1 MTPIKLSSARNG
13 TNFRCRVL
21 PLDLWEGPA
30 ARWPD
35 GRPTRYNCPLVPLS
49 RCKILLLLLSPLLVG
64 FEWDGRLER
73 LHRELEANDPA
84 RRREVVRLLASY
96 PAPAVRD
103 ALLQALGDPDA
114 GVRTEAAQAAGR
126 VRLKEAVPRLLD
138 WLGDADADVRTSAA
152 RALGEIG
159 ATRAVP
165 PLVRLLGDRQADV
178 RKAGVAA
185 LASIGTP
192 EVVVPM
198 LGRLDD
204 SDTSVRKAAAEALG
218 ALGDPQAIVPLMGR
232 LRDDS
237 PEVRQTILA
246 ALGDLGNPRATA
258 GLLQGL
264 ADPDPEARLIAIGA
278 LGRLGAP
285 EAVPSLVPLVDEA
298 NHRVARAAVAALGA
312 IGGDRADDA
321 VIASLARRETRATA
335 ASVLVDRT
343 RGARADPDATA
354 APEGVGRLAEAL
366 DGARTGAHATAVAEV
381 LERLAAF
388 TSIEPATEALLHA
401 LESGHGAKGAVMR
414 ALGATG
420 SPRVLVP
427 LLEQLAT
434 DDAAVQRAAV
444 AGLEA
449 LLSRVEP
456 DGRAADPLLAALGRV
471 PEALRPRVVR
481 LLGAVGAERA
491 VPNLRELLDSRHADL
506 RLAAVEAL
514 GTIGDP
520 GAASALLPL
529 LADDDAQT
537 RFEAGRSLAHA
548 ATARTVDALL
558 GLLMDD
564 APRDRH
570 AVLLAIGGALGRLH
584 DAGEVPPELAREARA
599 RLGGILAS
607 RDRSLAARGIDALSR
622 WGAADNAPMLERVLR
637 TGPPPLRRQA
647 MGALDGLG
655 GERARLLL
663 RQGLAQSGDLSLQA
677 VAAAGLGQR
686 GTSDDVPALL
696 EALREGAWPL
706 PAAAAF
712 GLARLVRRGEAGD
725 AIDVEG
731 LCDDA
736 RTSRDPYVRAN
747 LAAIFASRG
756 GVVCAAGPDPARWL
770 EGGHAPAVRAAGA
783 RWLAAQADQGDGPAD
798 RVTRPLEAC
807 AEGDPSPAVAHA
819 CAEPGLPPLG
829 MEVDAY
835 AHGPDGAERMTDRWV
850 ALRLADG
857 TVWVARTDLNGHLR
871 LPDAPDGA
879 LVLEDP
885 LSAPLER

>member
-1 MTPIKLSSARNG
+1 MPPS
-13 TNFRCRVL
+13 C
-21 PLDLWEGPA
+21 
-30 ARWPD
+30 
-35 GRPTRYNCPLVPLS
+35 
-49 RCKILLLLLSPLLVG
+49 CKILLLLSSLLLLG
-64 FEWDGRLER
+64 FEWEGRLER
-73 LHRELEANDPA
+73 LERELEATDPA

-96 PAPAVRD
+96 PAPAVRE

-114 GVRTEAAQAAGR
+114 GVRTEAAEAAGR

-138 WLGDADADVRTSAA
+138 WLGDADAGVRTSAA

-159 ATRAVP
+159 APRAVA
-165 PLVRLLGDRQADV
+165 PLTRLLGDRQSDV

-192 EVVVPM
+192 EVVVPL

-218 ALGDPQAIVPLMGR
+218 ELGDPQAIVPLMGQ

-246 ALGDLGNPRATA
+246 ALGNLGNPRATA

-264 ADPDPEARLIAIGA
+264 ADPDAEARLIAIGA
-278 LGRLGAP
+278 LGRLGAS

-298 NHRVARAAVAALGA
+298 DHRVARAAVAALGA
-312 IGGDRADDA
+312 IGGERADDA

-335 ASVLVDRT
+335 ASVLVDR
-343 RGARADPDATA
+343 ARRARSDPDDGATPA
-354 APEGVGRLAEAL
+354 GVARLAQAL
-366 DGARTGAHATAVAEV
+366 EGARTDAHATAVAEV

-388 TSIEPATEALLHA
+388 ASIEAATDALLHA
-401 LESGHGAKGAVMR
+401 LESGRGAKGPVMG

-427 LLEQLAT
+427 LLEQLPA
-434 DDAAVQRAAV
+434 DDAEVQRAAV

-449 LLSRVEP
+449 LLPRIQP

-491 VPNLRELLDSRHADL
+491 VPKLRELLDNRQAEL

-514 GTIGDP
+514 GAIGDP
-520 GAASALLPL
+520 GAATALVPL

-537 RFEAGRSLAHA
+537 RFEAGRALGHA
-548 ATARTVDALL
+548 ATPRTVDTLL
-558 GLLMDD
+558 GLLIDD

-570 AVLLAIGGALGRLH
+570 AVLLAVGGALGRLQE
-584 DAGEVPPELAREARA
+584 AGEVPPDLARRARA
-599 RLGGILAS
+599 RLRPIVLAS
-607 RDRSLAARGIDALSR
+607 RDRALATRGIDALGR
-622 WGAADNAPMLERVLR
+622 WGAADNAPLLERVLEA
-637 TGPPPLRRQA
+637 GPPPLRRQA
-647 MGALDGLG
+647 MGALGGLE

-663 RQGLAQSGDLSLQA
+663 RRGLERSGDLSLKA
-677 VAAAGLGQR
+677 VAAAALGQR
-686 GTSDDVPALL
+686 GTAEDVPVLL
-696 EALREGAWPL
+696 KALRRGSWPL

-725 AIDVEG
+725 GLDVEG
-731 LCDDA
+731 LCRDA
-736 RTSRDPYVRAN
+736 RASRDPYVRAN
-747 LAAIFASRG
+747 LAVILAARDG
-756 GVVCAAGPDPARWL
+756 AVCPEGPDPARWL
-770 EGGHAPAVRAAGA
+770 EGGHAPAVRGAAA
-783 RWLAAQADQGDGPAD
+783 RWLAAQTGAGSRPAD
-798 RVTRPLEAC
+798 RTARPLEAC
-807 AEGDPSPAVAHA
+807 AEGDPSPAVAQA

-829 MEVDAY
+829 AEVDAY
-835 AHGPDGAERMTDRWV
+835 AHGPDGTERMADRWV